1 MDTCFMFYFSYCIN
15 QISPQEDKKELR
27 NIYFKE
33 FSHVIM
39 KVQVQNLMGEV
50 G

>member
-1 MDTCFMFYFSYCIN
+1 MFYFSYCIN
-15 QISPQEDKKELR
+15 QISSQKDKKLLR
-27 NIYFKE
+27 KIYLKK

-50 G
+50 D